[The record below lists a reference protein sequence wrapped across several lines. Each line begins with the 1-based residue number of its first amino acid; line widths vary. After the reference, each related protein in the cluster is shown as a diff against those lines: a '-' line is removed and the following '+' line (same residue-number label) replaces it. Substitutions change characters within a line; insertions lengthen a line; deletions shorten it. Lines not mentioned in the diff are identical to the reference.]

1 MLLNLRD
8 MGFDPGDFLPER
20 LDPFDQF
27 VDRQRVQILPNQFDQ
42 RIAGPGREKFIQIH
56 RKPALT
62 QGGAKSISCRSEV
75 GRLGAS
81 DE

>member
-8 MGFDPGDFLPER
+8 MGFDPGDFALQC
-20 LDPFDQF
+20 LDPFGQF

-56 RKPALT
+56 RQPALT
-62 QGGAKSISCRSEV
+62 QGLPKSISLPLRS
-75 GRLGAS
+75 GA
-81 DE
+81 